1 MYIHVTRSTYT
12 AYHYK
17 PIQLELVPTVHC
29 TGVDWPKLV
38 HVFSYTT
45 GKGHCHLVHTAHVS
59 SF

>member
-1 MYIHVTRSTYT
+1 MSHGTYTCT

-38 HVFSYTT
+38 HVFSCTT